1 MNIFKQELKMM
12 LRSLI
17 AYTIGMVAMFYFF
30 LFFFDS
36 FSSNTRVL
44 DELLS
49 NFPTEFRAAFGF
61 SDVKMSELSGYLSFL
76 YGYIVLIGA
85 IFGMKLGISVLS
97 EETRVKT
104 ADFLMSKPVKRY
116 KIAAAKLAAIL
127 VCIAL
132 QNILMYSIAITG
144 AMSKGDVKL
153 TVTVF
158 TLYNL
163 SIFMVQLF
171 FVGVG
176 MFVSVLF
183 RRIKAVMPITL
194 AVVFMFYIIELINQS
209 LLDEKLTYL
218 TPFSYFKGAYIIEH
232 SSYQL
237 KYVVVDIAVFI
248 ILTLLGCLIYQRKDV
263 HSV

>member
-12 LRSLI
+12 FRSLI
-17 AYTIGMVAMFYFF
+17 SYTIGMLIMFYFF

-49 NFPTEFRAAFGF
+49 NFPKEFRAAFGF

-104 ADFLMSKPVKRY
+104 ADFLISKPVKRY
-116 KIAAAKLAAIL
+116 QIAAEKLAAVL
-127 VCIAL
+127 VCIVL
-132 QNILMYSIAITG
+132 QNILMLAIAMPG
-144 AMSKGDVKL
+144 ALSKADDKL
-153 TVTVF
+153 SAGVF
-158 TLYNL
+158 TLFSL
-163 SIFMVQLF
+163 TILMVQLF
-171 FVGVG
+171 FVGTG
-176 MFVSVLF
+176 MFLSVLF

-209 LLDEKLTYL
+209 LLEEKLTYL

-237 KYVVVDIAVFI
+237 KYVAVDIAVFI
-248 ILTLLGCLIYQRKDV
+248 IFTLLGCFIYQKKDV